1 MGDLFCLR
9 YTPTFTLISRKKQ
22 KADLG
27 GDWCSG
33 HCHSGDG
40 GCGLIKVA
48 LFVVMVMLVLP
59 RAAVVMV
66 GRLVCVLVVVINML
80 MLVLVMIMVVIEMV
94 IFLC

>member
-1 MGDLFCLR
+1 M
-9 YTPTFTLISRKKQ
+9 
-22 KADLG
+22 
-27 GDWCSG
+27 
-33 HCHSGDG
+33 
-40 GCGLIKVA
+40 IKVA

-66 GRLVCVLVVVINML
+66 GRLVCVLVVFINLL